1 MSNAYLDVRIAFAI
15 AKIASIVDPNDDSF
29 AVPMADAEAL
39 GQRDAATASDGS
51 LPVPI
56 YFADEP
62 NLAES
67 WKRGIAI
74 QEAEEETSG
83 MCSFCFKGHEFWQCP
98 HLEH

>member
-39 GQRDAATASDGS
+39 GQRDAATASDGE

-74 QEAEEETSG
+74 QEAEGETSG
-83 MCSFCFKGHEFWQCP
+83 MCSFPPASH
-98 HLEH
+98 

>member
-1 MSNAYLDVRIAFAI
+1 MSNAYLDVRVAFAI
-15 AKIASIVDPNDDSF
+15 AKIALIVDPNDDSY

-39 GQRDAATASDGS
+39 GRRDAATANAGE
-51 LPVPI
+51 LQVPI

-67 WKRGIAI
+67 WKRGIVI
-74 QEAEEETSG
+74 HEAEEESSG
-83 MCSFCFKGHEFWQCP
+83 MCSFCFKGHELWQCP